1 MANGSASPTTDCI
14 ASVVSLGVHVIGR
27 KRQVDCD
34 GQKAGSKDALI
45 GPLGGPSSYRPLS
58 GRYLIQSISHLWPA
72 AVPGPSIRDCKVELG
87 RIDRCVLRYF
97 CSQEYL
103 RVECVSESLCQLL

>member
-58 GRYLIQSISHLWPA
+58 GRYLIDWHYRRGTAWRSPVTFPQDRPGRPFA
-72 AVPGPSIRDCKVELG
+72 ALG
-87 RIDRCVLRYF
+87 RF
-97 CSQEYL
+97 WGEF
-103 RVECVSESLCQLL
+103 

>member
-1 MANGSASPTTDCI
+1 MANDSASPTTDCI

-34 GQKAGSKDALI
+34 GQKAGRKDALI

-58 GRYLIQSISHLWPA
+58 GRYLMCAGHGTHA
-72 AVPGPSIRDCKVELG
+72 EG
-87 RIDRCVLRYF
+87 RKATVIGRKANANKARA
-97 CSQEYL
+97 
-103 RVECVSESLCQLL
+103 VSEMRRREEA

>member
-58 GRYLIQSISHLWPA
+58 GRYLINRVFPRAMEVFSPPEGRAIC
-72 AVPGPSIRDCKVELG
+72 AVARKQRS
-87 RIDRCVLRYF
+87 
-97 CSQEYL
+97 
-103 RVECVSESLCQLL
+103 

>member
-58 GRYLIQSISHLWPA
+58 GRYLIDFLE
-72 AVPGPSIRDCKVELG
+72 VPLIGMLAKALI
-87 RIDRCVLRYF
+87 LRAG
-97 CSQEYL
+97 
-103 RVECVSESLCQLL
+103 

>member
-58 GRYLIQSISHLWPA
+58 GRYLISEQGGLNERLPEPIPHPMGLQDADCASCVHAEVPTEEDIRYGSA
-72 AVPGPSIRDCKVELG
+72 ATRRD
-87 RIDRCVLRYF
+87 IP
-97 CSQEYL
+97 
-103 RVECVSESLCQLL
+103 

>member
-1 MANGSASPTTDCI
+1 MANDSASPTTDCI

-34 GQKAGSKDALI
+34 GQKAGRKDALI

-58 GRYLIQSISHLWPA
+58 GRYLIDPLPPRGSEADPFEAALRNPGLAALSPPA
-72 AVPGPSIRDCKVELG
+72 GSPRPIA
-87 RIDRCVLRYF
+87 
-97 CSQEYL
+97 
-103 RVECVSESLCQLL
+103 

>member
-1 MANGSASPTTDCI
+1 MAKDSASPTTDCI

-34 GQKAGSKDALI
+34 GQKAGRKDALI

-58 GRYLIQSISHLWPA
+58 GRYLILQEYRVRIKTSCECCPVTRPIA
-72 AVPGPSIRDCKVELG
+72 TVVYLG
-87 RIDRCVLRYF
+87 RVVRRL
-97 CSQEYL
+97 Q
-103 RVECVSESLCQLL
+103 

>member
-58 GRYLIQSISHLWPA
+58 GRYLIENQTQSGL
-72 AVPGPSIRDCKVELG
+72 SIFRSP
-87 RIDRCVLRYF
+87 LRPDLSAF
-97 CSQEYL
+97 LE
-103 RVECVSESLCQLL
+103 